1 MTSLSII
8 SAMDENNL
16 IGDKNTLPWHIP
28 ADFAYF
34 KKTTMGKP
42 VLMGR
47 KTYES
52 IGKPLPGRRNIIIS
66 RNSSYQ
72 AEGCEITDSIQAAIE
87 LVSDHAEVMMLGGA
101 SLYEQTLTLADTLYI
116 TEVHHQFSGD
126 TWFPAINP
134 DDWKETWR
142 EEHPSDE
149 RNKFPYAFV
158 KYLRQNQ

>member
-52 IGKPLPGRRNIIIS
+52 IGKQVCPS
-66 RNSSYQ
+66 
-72 AEGCEITDSIQAAIE
+72 
-87 LVSDHAEVMMLGGA
+87 
-101 SLYEQTLTLADTLYI
+101 
-116 TEVHHQFSGD
+116 
-126 TWFPAINP
+126 WF
-134 DDWKETWR
+134 
-142 EEHPSDE
+142 
-149 RNKFPYAFV
+149 F
-158 KYLRQNQ
+158 